1 VNERDPLDD
10 LPWPSPP
17 EPGLTVTQKIHKSCT
32 GQLGS
37 KQCAS
42 ARRRA
47 LLSLLVPVITV
58 GAFSYLAIFVRKV
71 PDDGALRAALYGA
84 LGWSAVLGATLL
96 VGLASPPG
104 KRPRAAVRW
113 AIAVAIPLVFFVY
126 LAVTA
131 LRSVPFGVF
140 AEGAMAEHAVRCGAI
155 CFAVGAIMS
164 SGVMLLWRGTDPL
177 TPGLSGALVG
187 LVGGMGSA
195 LGMGVFCPSHEAWH
209 LFISHGVVLAS
220 LALLGAAAGRRLLA
234 P

>member
-1 VNERDPLDD
+1 MTDRDPLDD
-10 LPWPSPP
+10 LPWPKPP
-17 EPGLTVTQKIHKSCT
+17 EPGLSVSQKIHHTCT
-32 GQLGS
+32 ERLGS

-47 LLSLLVPVITV
+47 ILSLLVPVVTV
-58 GAFSYLAIFVRKV
+58 GIFSILAVNSSRV
-71 PDDGALRAALYGA
+71 PDGAVRAGLYGA

-104 KRPRAAVRW
+104 QRPRAAVRW
-113 AIAVAIPLVFFVY
+113 AVAVAIPLVFFVY
-126 LAVTA
+126 LATTA
-131 LRSVPFGVF
+131 WAHDPLADVMH
-140 AEGAMAEHAVRCGAI
+140 GAKAEHVVRCGSI

-164 SGVMLLWRGTDPL
+164 AGVMLLWRKTDPL
-177 TPGLSGALVG
+177 TPGLSGALLG

-209 LFISHGVVLAS
+209 LCISHGVVLAS
-220 LALLGAAAGRRLLA
+220 LAVLGAAAGRRLLA